1 MKEFIKIIKDYYEL
15 IKDDKNKLI
24 PFYIIYFLIVI
35 VEILIPIFVANITQS
50 LTNSLIFASVMN
62 VIMYGILSSMDN
74 ILCFLTRLIYQS
86 FFRDNYITMYKKI
99 VNKIYNFDVEDK
111 KNISTGKLINNLTTD
126 IVNIG
131 EMADNILIIIFN
143 SLKCIVFTF
152 YFLKINIFLSI
163 FVVIVDIIYIKK
175 SNNLN
180 NKIVNHLKNQINEN
194 DKLINL
200 ISQTILGLKD
210 IQTLNFYDKINEKYN
225 ILYDSWKLEYNSR
238 KKYERFKQTILKLFI
253 VAVQII
259 IYLVSVYLII
269 NKKMNIGT
277 MLIIISYFESL
288 ISSSEKIM
296 TSSQS
301 IKEQNI
307 SINRINSLLEDNEE
321 KNKNEKNI
329 KNIKGK
335 IEFKNVF
342 FSYNEDKLLE
352 YINFTIEPNK
362 ITAITGINGTGKT
375 TIINLILR
383 LYKPKKGKILLDNID
398 INDIDKKSY
407 LKEISILNQET
418 YLFNLSIR
426 ENFNLIN
433 NNIKRQEEICKFTG
447 VSNFIEGL
455 PNGYDTIIDE
465 NSNNLSGG
473 QKRLLS
479 LTRMLLKESKILI
492 LDEATSS
499 LDKEKVEKFSKILEK
514 LKENHTIIVITHKKE
529 IIDIADET
537 IVINKGKVKIKI

>member
-1 MKEFIKIIKDYYEL
+1 M
-15 IKDDKNKLI
+15 
-24 PFYIIYFLIVI
+24 
-35 VEILIPIFVANITQS
+35 
-50 LTNSLIFASVMN
+50 
-62 VIMYGILSSMDN
+62 G
-74 ILCFLTRLIYQS
+74 
-86 FFRDNYITMYKKI
+86 
-99 VNKIYNFDVEDK
+99 
-111 KNISTGKLINNLTTD
+111 
-126 IVNIG
+126 
-131 EMADNILIIIFN
+131 
-143 SLKCIVFTF
+143 
-152 YFLKINIFLSI
+152 
-163 FVVIVDIIYIKK
+163 IIYIKK

-180 NKIVNHLKNQINEN
+180 NKIVNYLKNQINEN

-307 SINRINSLLEDNEE
+307 SINRINSILEDNEE
-321 KNKNEKNI
+321 KNKNEKII

-335 IEFKNVF
+335 IEFENVF
-342 FSYNEDKLLE
+342 FSYNDDKLLE
-352 YINFTIEPNK
+352 DISFTIEPNK

-398 INDIDKKSY
+398 INNIDKKSY

-433 NNIKRQEEICKFTG
+433 NSIKRQEEICKFTG

>member
-1 MKEFIKIIKDYYEL
+1 
-15 IKDDKNKLI
+15 
-24 PFYIIYFLIVI
+24 
-35 VEILIPIFVANITQS
+35 
-50 LTNSLIFASVMN
+50 
-62 VIMYGILSSMDN
+62 
-74 ILCFLTRLIYQS
+74 
-86 FFRDNYITMYKKI
+86 
-99 VNKIYNFDVEDK
+99 
-111 KNISTGKLINNLTTD
+111 
-126 IVNIG
+126 
-131 EMADNILIIIFN
+131 
-143 SLKCIVFTF
+143 
-152 YFLKINIFLSI
+152 
-163 FVVIVDIIYIKK
+163 
-175 SNNLN
+175 
-180 NKIVNHLKNQINEN
+180 
-194 DKLINL
+194 
-200 ISQTILGLKD
+200 
-210 IQTLNFYDKINEKYN
+210 
-225 ILYDSWKLEYNSR
+225 
-238 KKYERFKQTILKLFI
+238 
-253 VAVQII
+253 
-259 IYLVSVYLII
+259 
-269 NKKMNIGT
+269 
-277 MLIIISYFESL
+277 
-288 ISSSEKIM
+288 M

-301 IKEQNI
+301 IKDQNI
-307 SINRINSLLEDNEE
+307 SINRINSILEDNEE
-321 KNKNEKNI
+321 QNKNEKLI

-335 IEFKNVF
+335 IEFENVF
-342 FSYNEDKLLE
+342 FSYNDDKLLE
-352 YINFTIEPNK
+352 DISFTIEPNK

-398 INDIDKKSY
+398 INNIDKKSY

-433 NNIKRQEEICKFTG
+433 NSIKRQEEICKFTG

>member
-1 MKEFIKIIKDYYEL
+1 MKKEITGVMVYYYEVC
-15 IKDDKNKLI
+15 KRKLWY
-24 PFYIIYFLIVI
+24 FYNEIQMEQGNEN
-35 VEILIPIFVANITQS
+35 VEIGKVLDEETYKRDKKHINIDNIINIDFIRS
-50 LTNSLIFASVMN
+50 K
-62 VIMYGILSSMDN
+62 GILHE
-74 ILCFLTRLIYQS
+74 
-86 FFRDNYITMYKKI
+86 
-99 VNKIYNFDVEDK
+99 V
-111 KNISTGKLINNLTTD
+111 
-126 IVNIG
+126 
-131 EMADNILIIIFN
+131 
-143 SLKCIVFTF
+143 
-152 YFLKINIFLSI
+152 
-163 FVVIVDIIYIKK
+163 KK
-175 SNNLN
+175 SN
-180 NKIVNHLKNQINEN
+180 KIEEA
-194 DKLINL
+194 
-200 ISQTILGLKD
+200 SIL
-210 IQTLNFYDKINEKYN
+210 QVKYY
-225 ILYDSWKLEYNSR
+225 LYFLH
-238 KKYERFKQTILKLFI
+238 KKGVT
-253 VAVQII
+253 
-259 IYLVSVYLII
+259 
-269 NKKMNIGT
+269 
-277 MLIIISYFESL
+277 
-288 ISSSEKIM
+288 
-296 TSSQS
+296 
-301 IKEQNI
+301 
-307 SINRINSLLEDNEE
+307 
-321 KNKNEKNI
+321 
-329 KNIKGK
+329 NIKGK
-335 IEFKNVF
+335 IEFENVF
-342 FSYNEDKLLE
+342 FSYNDDKLLE
-352 YINFTIEPNK
+352 DISFTIEPNK

-398 INDIDKKSY
+398 INNIDKKSY

-433 NNIKRQEEICKFTG
+433 NSIKRQEEICKFTG

>member
-1 MKEFIKIIKDYYEL
+1 
-15 IKDDKNKLI
+15 
-24 PFYIIYFLIVI
+24 
-35 VEILIPIFVANITQS
+35 
-50 LTNSLIFASVMN
+50 
-62 VIMYGILSSMDN
+62 
-74 ILCFLTRLIYQS
+74 
-86 FFRDNYITMYKKI
+86 
-99 VNKIYNFDVEDK
+99 
-111 KNISTGKLINNLTTD
+111 
-126 IVNIG
+126 
-131 EMADNILIIIFN
+131 
-143 SLKCIVFTF
+143 
-152 YFLKINIFLSI
+152 
-163 FVVIVDIIYIKK
+163 
-175 SNNLN
+175 
-180 NKIVNHLKNQINEN
+180 
-194 DKLINL
+194 
-200 ISQTILGLKD
+200 
-210 IQTLNFYDKINEKYN
+210 
-225 ILYDSWKLEYNSR
+225 
-238 KKYERFKQTILKLFI
+238 
-253 VAVQII
+253 
-259 IYLVSVYLII
+259 
-269 NKKMNIGT
+269 
-277 MLIIISYFESL
+277 
-288 ISSSEKIM
+288 M

-307 SINRINSLLEDNEE
+307 SINRINSILEDNEE
-321 KNKNEKNI
+321 KNKNEKII

-335 IEFKNVF
+335 IEFENVF
-342 FSYNEDKLLE
+342 FSYNDDKLLE
-352 YINFTIEPNK
+352 DISFTIEPNK

-398 INDIDKKSY
+398 INNIDKKSY

-433 NNIKRQEEICKFTG
+433 NSIKRQEEICKFTG

-514 LKENHTIIVITHKKE
+514 IKENHTIIVITHKKE

>member
-1 MKEFIKIIKDYYEL
+1 
-15 IKDDKNKLI
+15 
-24 PFYIIYFLIVI
+24 
-35 VEILIPIFVANITQS
+35 
-50 LTNSLIFASVMN
+50 
-62 VIMYGILSSMDN
+62 
-74 ILCFLTRLIYQS
+74 
-86 FFRDNYITMYKKI
+86 
-99 VNKIYNFDVEDK
+99 
-111 KNISTGKLINNLTTD
+111 
-126 IVNIG
+126 
-131 EMADNILIIIFN
+131 
-143 SLKCIVFTF
+143 
-152 YFLKINIFLSI
+152 
-163 FVVIVDIIYIKK
+163 
-175 SNNLN
+175 
-180 NKIVNHLKNQINEN
+180 
-194 DKLINL
+194 
-200 ISQTILGLKD
+200 
-210 IQTLNFYDKINEKYN
+210 
-225 ILYDSWKLEYNSR
+225 
-238 KKYERFKQTILKLFI
+238 
-253 VAVQII
+253 
-259 IYLVSVYLII
+259 
-269 NKKMNIGT
+269 
-277 MLIIISYFESL
+277 
-288 ISSSEKIM
+288 M

-307 SINRINSLLEDNEE
+307 SINRINSILEDNEE
-321 KNKNEKNI
+321 KNKNEKII

-335 IEFKNVF
+335 IEFENVF
-342 FSYNEDKLLE
+342 FSYNDDKLLE
-352 YINFTIEPNK
+352 DISFTIEPNK

-398 INDIDKKSY
+398 INNIDKKSY

-433 NNIKRQEEICKFTG
+433 NSIKRQEEICKFTG

>member
-1 MKEFIKIIKDYYEL
+1 
-15 IKDDKNKLI
+15 
-24 PFYIIYFLIVI
+24 
-35 VEILIPIFVANITQS
+35 
-50 LTNSLIFASVMN
+50 
-62 VIMYGILSSMDN
+62 
-74 ILCFLTRLIYQS
+74 
-86 FFRDNYITMYKKI
+86 
-99 VNKIYNFDVEDK
+99 
-111 KNISTGKLINNLTTD
+111 
-126 IVNIG
+126 
-131 EMADNILIIIFN
+131 
-143 SLKCIVFTF
+143 
-152 YFLKINIFLSI
+152 
-163 FVVIVDIIYIKK
+163 
-175 SNNLN
+175 
-180 NKIVNHLKNQINEN
+180 
-194 DKLINL
+194 
-200 ISQTILGLKD
+200 
-210 IQTLNFYDKINEKYN
+210 
-225 ILYDSWKLEYNSR
+225 
-238 KKYERFKQTILKLFI
+238 
-253 VAVQII
+253 
-259 IYLVSVYLII
+259 
-269 NKKMNIGT
+269 MNIGT

-307 SINRINSLLEDNEE
+307 SINRINSILEDNEE
-321 KNKNEKNI
+321 KNKNEKII

-335 IEFKNVF
+335 IEFESVF
-342 FSYNEDKLLE
+342 FSYNDDKLLE
-352 YINFTIEPNK
+352 DINFTIEPNK

-398 INDIDKKSY
+398 INNIDKKSY

-433 NNIKRQEEICKFTG
+433 NSIKRQEEICKFTG